1 MDDDTKKEN
10 RSLSEEFYSRSPNS
24 QSVIKGWACTTPT
37 SKCKKNGNT
46 DDASIIEYYKGLDI
60 QQQQM
65 MIQYG
70 MLTPRQILLCKK
82 QQ

>member
-24 QSVIKGWACTTPT
+24 QLVIKGWTSTTPT
-37 SKCKKNGNT
+37 SNYKKATT
-46 DDASIIEYYKGLDI
+46 DDASVIEYYKKLDTK
-60 QQQQM
+60 QQELM
-65 MIQYG
+65 VQYG

-82 QQ
+82 HQ

>member
-10 RSLSEEFYSRSPNS
+10 RSLSDEFYSRSPNS
-24 QSVIKGWACTTPT
+24 QLVIKGWTTTTPT
-37 SKCKKNGNT
+37 SKYKKAAT
-46 DDASIIEYYKGLDI
+46 DDASVIEYYKKLDPK
-60 QQQQM
+60 QQEL